1 MSIQQFFL
9 ILRARLAIVLSAF
22 IVTVLLVGFV
32 SFTTPKQYVATA
44 TLMMDVKSP
53 DPVTGQMLQ
62 GVVASSYVNTQIDII
77 KSKATAAKVIQILRM
92 AEDPKML
99 QDWQL
104 ATEGKVDF
112 NEWLS
117 GSLTQGLGVITSR
130 ENNIIKINY
139 TNTDPESAKVLA
151 NAFAQAYL
159 DVILDLKVMPARQYT
174 SFFEAQMLDAR
185 TKLETAQKV
194 LSQFL
199 NENRITAVDN
209 RLDFEVEKLNDL
221 SRQLTQLQSL
231 VTQGQSKRQSGRSE
245 TTVEILQNPVVNELK
260 VQIARLEGKLI
271 ESNSTLGTNH
281 PQTRALSSEVAA
293 LKTKLSQE
301 KSNIISSIDTSY
313 DVNTRQEAQ
322 LKVMLEEQKE
332 VVLNLNQ
339 QHDRINLLK
348 SDIDFAQKVYDVVS
362 QRALQTNLQSQAS
375 STDISILNSASA
387 PSSAAKP
394 NIMVNLFLAAFL
406 GTILGVGLAI
416 MTELARRRIRSAED
430 ISQNLNIPVLGTIGS
445 ARGTIKA
452 ISNGAMS

>member
-9 ILRARLAIVLSAF
+9 ILRARFGIVLSVF
-22 IVTVLLVGFV
+22 VVTVLLVGLV

-44 TLMMDVKSP
+44 TLMLDVKSP
-53 DPVTGQMLQ
+53 DPVTGQLLQ
-62 GVVASSYVNTQIDII
+62 GVVASSYANTQIDII
-77 KSKATAAKVIQILRM
+77 KSKATANKVIQILRLG
-92 AEDPKML
+92 EDPKML
-99 QDWQL
+99 QNWQL

-112 NEWLS
+112 NEWMS
-117 GSLTQGLGVITSR
+117 GSLTQGLGVVTSR
-130 ENNIIKINY
+130 ESNIIKIDY
-139 TNTDPESAKVLA
+139 THTDPEGAKLLA
-151 NAFAQAYL
+151 NTFAQAYL

-185 TKLETAQKV
+185 TKLENAQKV

-245 TTVEILQNPVVNELK
+245 TSVEVLQSPVVNELK

-271 ESNSTLGTNH
+271 ESNSTLGANH
-281 PQTRALSSEVAA
+281 PETRALSSEVNA
-293 LKTKLSQE
+293 LKTKLTQE

-322 LKVMLEEQKE
+322 IKAMLEEQKQ

-339 QHDRINLLK
+339 QHDRISLLK

-375 STDISILNSASA
+375 STDISILNPASA
-387 PSSAAKP
+387 PRSPAKP
-394 NIMVNLFLAAFL
+394 NIIVNLFLAAFL
-406 GTILGVGLAI
+406 GTLLGIGLAL
-416 MTELARRRIRSAED
+416 MTELARRRVRSPEELTD
-430 ISQNLNIPVLGTIGS
+430 NLNIPVLGTIGS

-452 ISNGAMS
+452 ISNGAQS